1 MLVVEVGDRN
11 INKLSFKLRTNLAV
25 NETTPNLIPVLVAVH
40 TFLQPVRVISKSILF
55 IPSPRNLLACAFVSN
70 DKGENRYGEDEEN
83 QEEHDKEVS
92 PEKPCD
98 SATGTN
104 QTSDC
109 YNHEENSE
117 SDHGFVQETLTLR

>member
-1 MLVVEVGDRN
+1 MFLVELIDRL
-11 INKLSFKLRTNLAV
+11 INKLSFKFRTDFAL
-25 NETTPNLIPVLVAVH
+25 NETTPNPPPVLVTVH

-55 IPSPRNLLACAFVSN
+55 IPSPRNLLSCALVSHN
-70 DKGENRYGEDEEN
+70 KGENSYGEDEEN

-98 SATGTN
+98 SATGTD
-104 QTSDC
+104 QTNDR

-117 SDHGFVQETLTLR
+117 SDHGFVEETLTLR

>member
-1 MLVVEVGDRN
+1 MFVVEVFDRN
-11 INKLSFKLRTNLAV
+11 TNKFIFKLRTNLAV
-25 NETTPNLIPVLVAVH
+25 SETTPNLIPVLVTVH

-55 IPSPRNLLACAFVSN
+55 IPSPRNLLSCALVSHN
-70 DKGENRYGEDEEN
+70 KGENSYGEDEEN

-98 SATGTN
+98 SATGTD
-104 QTSDC
+104 QTNDR

-117 SDHGFVQETLTLR
+117 SDHGFVEETLTLR